1 MSVVWLASVLMNV
14 SQVTQWEVSVLGLV
28 MSATT
33 ASSWV
38 LANTK
43 LRNFTVQTI
52 RCILC
57 QAG

>member
-1 MSVVWLASVLMNV
+1 MLLKV
-14 SQVTQWEVSVLGLV
+14 SIMTQWEVSVLGLV

-33 ASSWV
+33 ASLWV
-38 LANTK
+38 VANTK
-43 LRNFTVQTI
+43 LREFTLQTI